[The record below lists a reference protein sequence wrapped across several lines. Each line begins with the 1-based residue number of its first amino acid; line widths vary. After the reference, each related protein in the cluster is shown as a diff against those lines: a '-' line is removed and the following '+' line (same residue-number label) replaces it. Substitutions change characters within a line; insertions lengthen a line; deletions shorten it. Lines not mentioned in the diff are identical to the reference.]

1 MVQHHSRAATAAA
14 LQRLLTQAVHASGC
28 AVSVAILDDPCS
40 PGGKAAFLKE
50 PWIAPREKGASA
62 WRKWTRNDGHIFP
75 GEGTGGGAGRE
86 GGNGWTGGAPRLVAG
101 GVGDLE
107 TVAG

>member
-1 MVQHHSRAATAAA
+1 M
-14 LQRLLTQAVHASGC
+14 
-28 AVSVAILDDPCS
+28 AILDDPGS

-75 GEGTGGGAGRE
+75 GVGR
-86 GGNGWTGGAPRLVAG
+86 GGNGVQVGRGGADRWCSQARS
-101 GVGDLE
+101 
-107 TVAG
+107 